1 MTNQPQQDPSQAPNG
16 SSRAGVL
23 DVLLVVGGLVL
34 LLPGLCAMALVAKT
48 DDGSLWASVAISIGG
63 LWLIIA
69 GLRTAGAGNKRKPLM
84 RRHIVL
90 TILMVIIGA
99 ILLLPG
105 VCALVFIVAGGF
117 SSVESSIVML
127 WIVSFLISA
136 AGVWLIVKAF
146 R

>member
-1 MTNQPQQDPSQAPNG
+1 
-16 SSRAGVL
+16 
-23 DVLLVVGGLVL
+23 
-34 LLPGLCAMALVAKT
+34 
-48 DDGSLWASVAISIGG
+48 
-63 LWLIIA
+63 
-69 GLRTAGAGNKRKPLM
+69 M

-117 SSVESSIVML
+117 SGVESSIVML
-127 WIVSFLISA
+127 WLVSLLISA
-136 AGVWLIVKAF
+136 GGVWLIVKAL

>member
-1 MTNQPQQDPSQAPNG
+1 
-16 SSRAGVL
+16 
-23 DVLLVVGGLVL
+23 
-34 LLPGLCAMALVAKT
+34 
-48 DDGSLWASVAISIGG
+48 
-63 LWLIIA
+63 
-69 GLRTAGAGNKRKPLM
+69 M
-84 RRHIVL
+84 RRHLAL
-90 TILMVIIGA
+90 TILMVVIGA

-127 WIVSFLISA
+127 WIVSLLISA

>member
-1 MTNQPQQDPSQAPNG
+1 
-16 SSRAGVL
+16 
-23 DVLLVVGGLVL
+23 
-34 LLPGLCAMALVAKT
+34 
-48 DDGSLWASVAISIGG
+48 
-63 LWLIIA
+63 
-69 GLRTAGAGNKRKPLM
+69 M

-117 SSVESSIVML
+117 SGVESSIVML
-127 WIVSFLISA
+127 WVVSLLISA
-136 AGVWLIVKAF
+136 GGVWLIVKAL